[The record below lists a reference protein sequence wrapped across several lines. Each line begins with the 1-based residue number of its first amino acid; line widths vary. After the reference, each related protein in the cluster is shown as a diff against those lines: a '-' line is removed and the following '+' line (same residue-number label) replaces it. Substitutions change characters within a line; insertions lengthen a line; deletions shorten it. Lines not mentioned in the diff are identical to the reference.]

1 MSEDEYEMTSFKR
14 RKISEE
20 PASDMEVE
28 DHVEGNAIRR
38 KGLKR
43 KLVDLDDIDVLEE
56 NAGHGENVGIELF
69 NLISRVIILKVSSL

>member
-56 NAGHGENVGIELF
+56 NAGHGETVRIRLF
-69 NLISRVIILKVSSL
+69 ILISRVIILKVGSL

>member
-43 KLVDLDDIDVLEE
+43 KLVGLDDIDVLEE
-56 NAGHGENVGIELF
+56 NAGHGENVRIELF
-69 NLISRVIILKVSSL
+69 ILISRVIILKVGSL

>member
-56 NAGHGENVGIELF
+56 NAGHGENVRIRLF
-69 NLISRVIILKVSSL
+69 ILMSRVIILKVSCL